1 MRDEHYV
8 LSRGAAGGKFKEL
21 TQDARD
27 APSFRA
33 GRDSVLA
40 LLETKGYFLGEGCR
54 IAPVRARTAA
64 SSDKVHTL
72 ACAGLAPVAS
82 FA

>member
-1 MRDEHYV
+1 MRDEHCV

-33 GRDSVLA
+33 GRALA